1 MPLLNRPHITFLVGG
16 VLRDAFVGGNSR
28 GCMGLMGVV
37 VGRRVPVC
45 MWEGRLCVKGR
56 CW

>member
-45 MWEGRLCVKGR
+45 MWKGRLCVKGG